1 MKSHPGEFSYVK
13 IHLVESSDHPVETSM
28 VKSHPLDSLSRYT
41 TQRRWNWPGWS
52 GLLFHRDLNILE
64 QTKKQN
70 PWRTNTNIRYTNI

>member
-41 TQRRWNWPGWS
+41 TQRPRP
-52 GLLFHRDLNILE
+52 LFHRDSNILE

-70 PWRTNTNIRYTNI
+70 PWRTNMNIRYTNI